1 MDYRH
6 NLVLYQTVT
15 PLHIGCGQDI
25 GVVDLPVFR
34 ERTTAY
40 PLIPG
45 SGIRGAVRALFERT
59 DETLATKLFGPRVG
73 DPGEASSEG
82 SYAGSVAIHDGKLI
96 LYPVRSDRGLFLW
109 ATCPAAI
116 ARLARE
122 AGVFLEGGA
131 SGWDARGAGSSLSDE
146 EFLGP
151 ESLGADPARD
161 AVHLEEFRFRPV
173 APGNGV
179 GKEREA
185 LAALAR
191 KLGAALGRPEI
202 AHSTVLIS
210 DRSFS
215 HFARHATMVLQRNAL
230 DAAKTVR
237 DGALFTL
244 EAVPPEAVF
253 FGFMGAT
260 AARWQAA
267 EGTDLE
273 TPEDSEAA
281 DGDSGETTGPDDV
294 LKTLRS
300 QLTGAGTGTQAVLHL
315 GGDESVGLGVT
326 RLIWVGSET
335 TGKGAGGDEP

>member
-1 MDYRH
+1 MHYRH

-59 DETLATKLFGPRVG
+59 DESLATKLFGPRVG
-73 DPGEASSEG
+73 DPGEASAES
-82 SYAGSVAIHDGKLI
+82 SYAGSVAIHDGKLV
-96 LYPVRSDRGLFLW
+96 LFPVRSDRGLFLW
-109 ATCPAAI
+109 VTCPAAI

-131 SGWDARGAGSSLSDE
+131 SGWDARGAGGSLSDE
-146 EFLGP
+146 ELLGP

-161 AVHLEEFRFRPV
+161 AVHLEELRFRPI
-173 APGNGV
+173 APGDGV
-179 GKEREA
+179 GKERES
-185 LAALAR
+185 LAALAG
-191 KLGAALGRPEI
+191 KLGDALGRPEI

-215 HFARHATMVLQRNAL
+215 HFVRHATMVLQRNAL

-267 EGTDLE
+267 EATA
-273 TPEDSEAA
+273 SEPP
-281 DGDSGETTGPDDV
+281 GDREEAGGSGEETAGPDSV
-294 LKTLRS
+294 LGTLRAR
-300 QLTGAGTGTQAVLHL
+300 LTGDQTGAQAVLHL

-335 TGKGAGGDEP
+335 TGKGAEADEP